1 MNWKLTLSY
10 DGSTYHGWQVQPA
23 LPTIQGTL
31 ATVLHHLTGET
42 ILPQGSGRTDSGV
55 HALAQVTTF
64 QLEAAIPSEN
74 LLRALNRAL
83 PPSIRVLTA
92 EQVPET
98 FHARHSALAKTYEY
112 RIFPRRMPHLSP
124 LRYGL
129 PQPSP
134 ETTPDR
140 ICPPFLAPYVW
151 DCRWPL
157 DLTPMQTAATHL
169 LGTHNFISFAAA
181 DPDLTQRSNN
191 NNSVILSEA
200 SERATRVEGAQSKD
214 LPHFPS
220 RHDSSTLSTSNKR
233 DTNGYPEALASGL
246 IGPDKEG
253 GFSPQGMPTSGPNPT
268 KTITQ
273 STLTLEDGLFIYRIT
288 GSGFLHHMVRNIVGT
303 LTEVGRGALT
313 PADIPR
319 ILAAHNRTAAGPTA
333 PASGLFL
340 HTVHYEPLLPIPY
353 SLFPAL

>member
-10 DGSTYHGWQVQPA
+10 DGSTFHGWQVQPT

-31 ATVLHHLTGET
+31 AAALHHLTGET
-42 ILPQGSGRTDSGV
+42 VLPQGSGRTDAGV

-64 QLEAAIPSEN
+64 SLEAAIPPEN

-83 PPSIRVLTA
+83 PPNIRVLSA
-92 EQVPET
+92 DPAPET

-112 RIFPRRMPHLSP
+112 RIFLRRHATNRVPHVPSTWGH
-124 LRYGL
+124 GL

-134 ETTPDR
+134 ETIPDR

-157 DLTPMQTAATHL
+157 DLIPMQTAATHL
-169 LGTHNFISFAAA
+169 LGTHNFTSFAAA
-181 DPDLTQRSNN
+181 DPDLTQRSNT
-191 NNSVILSEA
+191 STVISTGAERSGETPVLRDADATTELS
-200 SERATRVEGAQSKD
+200 
-214 LPHFPS
+214 
-220 RHDSSTLSTSNKR
+220 
-233 DTNGYPEALASGL
+233 
-246 IGPDKEG
+246 
-253 GFSPQGMPTSGPNPT
+253 SGPNPT

-273 STLTLEDGLFIYRIT
+273 STLTVKDGLFIYRIT

-303 LTEVGRGALT
+303 LTEIGRGALS
-313 PADIPR
+313 PNDIPR
-319 ILAAHNRTAAGPTA
+319 ILAARNRTAAGPTA

-340 HTVHYEPLLPIPY
+340 HTVHYEYEPLLPIPY
-353 SLFPAL
+353 SLLPAL

>member
-10 DGSTYHGWQVQPA
+10 DGSTYHGWQVQPT

-31 ATVLHHLTGET
+31 AAVLHHLTGET

-64 QLEAAIPSEN
+64 QLEAAIPPEN

-83 PPSIRVLTA
+83 PPSIRVLSA
-92 EQVPET
+92 EPAPES

-112 RIFPRRMPHLSP
+112 RIFPRRVPHISP
-124 LRYGL
+124 LRHGL

-134 ETTPDR
+134 ETTPDL

-157 DLTPMQTAATHL
+157 DLTLMQTAATL
-169 LGTHNFISFAAA
+169 FLGTHNFTSFAAA
-181 DPDLTQRSNN
+181 DPDLTQRSNTLPLPN
-191 NNSVILSEA
+191 TVI
-200 SERATRVEGAQSKD
+200 
-214 LPHFPS
+214 
-220 RHDSSTLSTSNKR
+220 STLSGVEGPLLRPSGEIPALGDASTTTEPSTPNTVISIGAQRSGETPVLR
-233 DTNGYPEALASGL
+233 DAS
-246 IGPDKEG
+246 
-253 GFSPQGMPTSGPNPT
+253 SATTSGPNPT

-303 LTEVGRGALT
+303 LTEVGRGALS
-313 PADIPR
+313 PNDIPK
-319 ILAAHNRTAAGPTA
+319 ILAARNRTAAGPTA

-340 HTVHYEPLLPIPY
+340 HTVHY
-353 SLFPAL
+353 